1 MRQGEYVMKERERER
16 ITVYFPAWARK
27 ERLSER
33 LEKLAQDR
41 RRTISFLAADAI
53 LRYVQA
59 EEKKS

>member
-1 MRQGEYVMKERERER
+1 MEERERER

-27 ERLSER
+27 ERLLER

-41 RRTISFLAADAI
+41 RRTVSFLAADAI

>member
-1 MRQGEYVMKERERER
+1 MGERERERER
-16 ITVYFPAWARK
+16 ITVYFPAWAREK
-27 ERLSER
+27 HLLER

-53 LRYVQA
+53 LRYVEA